1 MSRHTA
7 RPSQMVNQFAQLP
20 SANIPRS
27 AFRRDHGYKCTLD
40 SGYLVPIYCDE
51 VLPGDTFKVRATILA
66 RLATPVVPFMDNL
79 VLETHFFYVPN
90 RILWEHFVNMMGEQQ
105 NPGDSTDY
113 ICPVDTAPASTG
125 FAVGNLYD
133 YFGVPTGV
141 PGIEVNALFRRAYYR
156 IWNEWFRDENLQ
168 DSDVDG
174 LEVGDSGQT
183 KDFTLKKRN
192 KYKDYFT
199 SALPWPQKGP
209 ASSIGLAG
217 NIPITVPD
225 VGATI
230 TPKND
235 LIAYALNSNSYLGS
249 GANAPYG
256 DLNRLYW
263 NSNTGEQDSY
273 GIVGPNTLQGNS
285 VSDNTNWTVFSGPIL
300 SGDGDNA
307 PKYITGQGSLGD
319 GNPLNMPALSSN
331 TTTGVPSKTLKNVGF
346 KASIAGLTANMSE
359 VGLLDINSIREAFQ
373 IQKLLEKDARGGSRY
388 VEQNIVHFGVRSPD
402 ARLQRPEYLGGSRT
416 PININAVAQTSS
428 TNATTPQG
436 NLSAYGVALS
446 RFHGF
451 TKSFVEHGI
460 VLGLASIR
468 ADLSYQQGLHKK
480 WSRSSRFDFYYPVFA
495 HLGEQAILNKEI
507 YTQGPAV
514 LNDDNKPVDDDV
526 FGYQERYAEY
536 RYSPSIIAGKM
547 RSTYAQSLDV
557 WHLAQKFENLPTLS
571 SQFIEE
577 NPPVDRVIAV
587 QNEPQ
592 FILDAYFN
600 ETAIRPMPMY
610 SVPGLVDHF

>member
-7 RPSQMVNQFAQLP
+7 RPAQMVNQFAQLP
-20 SANIPRS
+20 SATIPRS

-90 RILWEHFVNMMGEQQ
+90 RILWNHFVNMMGEQTD
-105 NPGDSTDY
+105 PGDSTDY
-113 ICPVDTAPASTG
+113 ICPVDTAPATTG

-168 DSDVDG
+168 DSDDDG

-183 KDFTLKKRN
+183 KDFQLKKRN

-217 NIPITVPD
+217 NIPISMPD
-225 VGATI
+225 TGATI

-235 LIAYALNSNSYLGS
+235 LIAFTLNTSAYRGS
-249 GANAPYG
+249 GASTPEN
-256 DLNRLYW
+256 DTTRLYW
-263 NSNTGEQDSY
+263 DGASTNSY
-273 GIVGPNTLQGNS
+273 GILGPTRITGNQQ
-285 VSDNTNWTVFSGPIL
+285 DDPTNFAVMSGPIL
-300 SGDGDNA
+300 SGDGENA
-307 PKYITGQGSLGD
+307 PKWALSASLLGD
-319 GNPLNMPALSSN
+319 DNKLNLPNLQGTAVQAAS
-331 TTTGVPSKTLKNVGF
+331 VKNVGF

-416 PININAVAQTSS
+416 AININAVAQTGA
-428 TNATTPQG
+428 TNSTTPQG
-436 NLSAYGVALS
+436 NLAAYGVALS

-451 TKSFVEHGI
+451 TKSFVEHGVI
-460 VLGLASIR
+460 IGLASIR
-468 ADLSYQQGLHKK
+468 ADLSYQQGLHRK

-507 YTQGPAV
+507 FAQGPAV
-514 LNDDNKPVDDDV
+514 LNDDDKPVDDDV

-571 SQFIEE
+571 SQFVEE

-587 QNEPQ
+587 QDEPQ